1 MKDVKATLERWSTQN
16 DMCCTSFSR
25 TNLRASWSRV
35 SRVEINNQ
43 RLLVRRTLESQAVLI
58 FKSKIRSSLSNLKVK
73 SSVLSGDGGG
83 RCESRGRGACDGGDD
98 GRGLHDCYWV
108 FVGWLVENFMMHA
121 AWSRRWIPEVE
132 TSFRARRVIFAKMW
146 VIDES
151 HIAARPGQLPER
163 DSFANE
169 RQLWQRHGEQ
179 MAKLR
184 HGHQPR
190 VEILDGTKN

>member
-1 MKDVKATLERWSTQN
+1 
-16 DMCCTSFSR
+16 MCCTSFSR
-25 TNLRASWSRV
+25 TNLRASRSRV

-121 AWSRRWIPEVE
+121 VDHHRGFRRSK
-132 TSFRARRVIFAKMW
+132 TSLRARRSDFCKNV
-146 VIDES
+146 S
-151 HIAARPGQLPER
+151 HR
-163 DSFANE
+163 
-169 RQLWQRHGEQ
+169 
-179 MAKLR
+179 
-184 HGHQPR
+184 
-190 VEILDGTKN
+190 